1 MDLSKSNSLVEL
13 YFNKYKKINNSEK
26 FLLLLKPKML
36 KNIYDEIYFNQIS
49 NRCKRQIKIANK
61 KFII

>member
-26 FLLLLKPKML
+26 FLLLLKSKML

-61 KFII
+61 KFIS